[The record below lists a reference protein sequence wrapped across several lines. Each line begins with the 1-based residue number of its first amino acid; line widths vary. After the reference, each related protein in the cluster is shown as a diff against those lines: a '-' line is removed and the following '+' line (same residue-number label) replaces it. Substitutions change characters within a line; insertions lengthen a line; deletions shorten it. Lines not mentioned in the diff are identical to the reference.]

1 MAFLRGEYEVSK
13 NFLTNKKALVQ
24 SCWARSGKNCRTD
37 NLPQYLM
44 KCVKNSTIEMLPFT
58 LVEDK

>member
-1 MAFLRGEYEVSK
+1 MAFLRGEYEVS
-13 NFLTNKKALVQ
+13 NIFFTYKKALVQ
-24 SCWARSGKNCRTD
+24 SYWVRLGKNCLTD

-44 KCVKNSTIEMLPFT
+44 KCVKNSTIEMFPFT